1 MPFLFVRESLREPE
15 EATENEL
22 DANVLFKRRLGDA
35 AHDLLSGISS
45 EEDVSVLLAF
55 EAGFDV
61 GTKYLAQEVL

>member
-55 EAGFDV
+55 EAGCPCTCV
-61 GTKYLAQEVL
+61 RLV